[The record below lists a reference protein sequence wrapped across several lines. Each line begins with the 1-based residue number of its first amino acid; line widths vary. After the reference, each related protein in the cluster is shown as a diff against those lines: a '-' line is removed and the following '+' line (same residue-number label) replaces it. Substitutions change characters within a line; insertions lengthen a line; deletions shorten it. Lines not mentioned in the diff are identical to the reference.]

1 MRIAGALFL
10 FAFFCLLGIY
20 AGEREKNRLAECEA
34 FYELFGYVKNQVNYF
49 LTPTKVM
56 YRNFSNK
63 VLEECGFLPTLR
75 SHENDEVY
83 HDIWRTSLM
92 SCKRNLRLKQ
102 TQFSLVL
109 DFGDCIGKNSGAIQT
124 GSFDYYMSEL
134 RDEIDKEKEESAKNV
149 KLYRTLG
156 IAAGACAAI
165 LII

>member
-20 AGEREKNRLAECEA
+20 AGEREKKRLAECEA
-34 FYELFGYVKNQVNYF
+34 FYELFGYIKNQVNYF

-56 YRNFSNK
+56 YRNFSGK
-63 VLEECGFLPTLR
+63 VLEECGFLSALR

-92 SCKRNLRLKQ
+92 SCKRNLKLTQ
-102 TQFSLVL
+102 TQFSLIL
-109 DFGDCIGKNSGAIQT
+109 DFGDCIGKNNGVIQT
-124 GSFDYYMSEL
+124 GSFDYYIGEL
-134 RDEIDKEKEESAKNV
+134 RAEIEKEKTESVKNA